1 MTSWLCIT
9 TSSNWRIVN
18 RNNVWGI
25 SAIDMKRIR
34 RMNMGDTLLFY
45 VKQEK
50 ENDLIVG
57 SSIVGAYK
65 AVSELYK
72 STNKLFSS
80 SSSKTFPFLVNLEVF
95 VLPEKPL
102 DFKIVV
108 PRLSF
113 IKHKRHWGC
122 YLQRAMFKLTEDEAA
137 FVISQLRQPA

>member
-1 MTSWLCIT
+1 
-9 TSSNWRIVN
+9 
-18 RNNVWGI
+18 
-25 SAIDMKRIR
+25 MKKVRK
-34 RMNMGDTLLFY
+34 MAAGDTLLFY

-50 ENDLIVG
+50 EDGHIVG

-65 AVSELYK
+65 TVSEPYK
-72 STNKLFSS
+72 SRKKLFASA
-80 SSSKTFPFLVNLEVF
+80 SSKAYPFLVNIETF

-122 YLQRAMFKLTEDEAA
+122 YLQRAMLKLTEDEAA
-137 FVISQLRQPA
+137 FVISQLRQRT